1 MITTRNYHITYT
13 LEDPTDHTIEHFQ
26 KDVRFTT
33 NTINYGNG
41 SYLWWSRDIGYD
53 IRYDTDYNSK
63 YEIGYL
69 ADFMDRTWNGENG
82 AWKLVSV
89 TITRIVEEAE

>member
-33 NTINYGNG
+33 DTDNYGNG
-41 SYLWWSRDIGYD
+41 TYLRWDYLNNYD
-53 IRYDTDYNSK
+53 LRYERDYNQK